1 MAPAGVRPAV
11 RIPDAPHFPGAAA
24 YHADREYRPFP
35 NEEGRNSRQ
44 ESLEVPLMIRAL
56 GLPSHGRVLEIGC
69 GRGVALPVLDKL
81 LRPSRLVGLDVEA
94 DFLDEARL
102 RLAHAGATA
111 ELVPADVRRMPF
123 PDAAFDLV
131 IDFGTCYH
139 IARPEIALEEIARVL
154 APGGLVVH
162 ETPLSQLLSHPL
174 RSFNRRIPWSRAPM
188 FERQRTAVLWTS
200 RRRRPTECTPR
211 CPAPGV
217 AAYRRPERWPPTCRG
232 SFRWRW

>member
-1 MAPAGVRPAV
+1 MV
-11 RIPDAPHFPGAAA
+11 
-24 YHADREYRPFP
+24 
-35 NEEGRNSRQ
+35 
-44 ESLEVPLMIRAL
+44 RAL
-56 GLPSHGRVLEIGC
+56 GLPSRGRVLEIGC
-69 GRGVALPVLDKL
+69 EVAPPVLDKL

-111 ELVPADVRRMPF
+111 ELVPADVRRRPF

-174 RSFNRRIPWSRAPM
+174 RSFIRRIPWNRAPM

-200 RRRRPTECTPR
+200 RRRRRMECIP
-211 CPAPGV
+211 
-217 AAYRRPERWPPTCRG
+217 
-232 SFRWRW
+232 